1 MKPVILLA
9 HPYCKSFNHHV
20 KDVVVES
27 FRQKGK
33 DPVVIDLSDEG
44 FNPVLSTEDLRLYM
58 RGETSDPKVREYQ
71 SLLNACDELVII
83 FPIWWYE
90 APALLKGFLD

>member
-27 FRQKGK
+27 FKQSGK

-44 FNPVLSTEDLRLYM
+44 FNPVLSTEDLR
-58 RGETSDPKVREYQ
+58 SP
-71 SLLNACDELVII
+71 ELAITKKNKLVGST
-83 FPIWWYE
+83 W
-90 APALLKGFLD
+90 L